1 MKGGYNLKIDKSKLL
16 IAMAN
21 SCMNPLNLCNVAEIS
36 YQTYQRMLK
45 HNAKP
50 ATIGKIARVL
60 NVDVTELIEE

>member
-1 MKGGYNLKIDKSKLL
+1 MRIEKSKLL

-21 SCMNPLNLCNVAEIS
+21 SCMNPKNLCDSANIS

-60 NVDVTELIEE
+60 NVDVTELIED